1 MDQNIVLSNKKV
13 MVLDTEY
20 DTNPKRLLALAYII
34 YPSEDTGNKVKSINY
49 IKYPEEVFSV
59 DEKGES
65 FKYHKLTNQF
75 LQENGTDIKQVIEE
89 FYNQLSDVD
98 IIVGQNI
105 ISADIQAIR
114 KEAIGCY
121 LWYGKI
127 RDKLKEIP
135 IYDTMFSFREK
146 NPDIKSSLDSIYQ
159 HLFDK
164 EMKNHHN
171 ALDDCKNT
179 FKCFNKMVE
188 TSYNFEKQNF
198 KFSEDIFDELT
209 KESKKCDVCESK
221 IPEGNN
227 IYRFINKFNV
237 LSAQGKTFSINNNII
252 KENQEICRKCL
263 GNLELL
269 ILDKDNNMLDL
280 VKLKYYDSYIK
291 DFFKVIGEESITVYL
306 KSHYKDKDEIKKLGG
321 RWDGRKR
328 SWYFTYTTSTESK
341 KNKFNKWI
349 VNSEEI

>member
-1 MDQNIVLSNKKV
+1 

-34 YPSEDTGNKVKSINY
+34 YPIEDMDNKVKSINY
-49 IKYPEEVFSV
+49 IKYPEDVFSV

-75 LQENGTDIKQVIEE
+75 LQENGKDIKQVIEE
-89 FYNQLSDVD
+89 FYNQLSNID

-135 IYDTMFSFREK
+135 IYDTMFSFRKK
-146 NPDIKSSLDSIYQ
+146 NPGIKSSLDSIYQ
-159 HLFDK
+159 YLFDK

-179 FKCFNKMVE
+179 FKCFKKMDE
-188 TSYNFEKQNF
+188 TSYNFEKQHF

-209 KESKKCDVCESK
+209 KESKKCDICESN
-221 IPEGNN
+221 IPEGSN
-227 IYRFINKFNV
+227 IYKFINKLNV
-237 LSAQGKTFSINNNII
+237 LSEEGKISSINNNII
-252 KENQEICRKCL
+252 KTNQEICQKCL
-263 GNLELL
+263 CNLELL
-269 ILDKDNNMLDL
+269 ISDKDNNMLDL
-280 VKLKYYDSYIK
+280 IKLKYYDSYIK

-306 KSHYKDKDEIKKLGG
+306 KSDYTDKDEIKKLGG
-321 RWDGRKR
+321 KWDGRKK
-328 SWYFTYTTSTESK
+328 SWYFTYTSSTESM